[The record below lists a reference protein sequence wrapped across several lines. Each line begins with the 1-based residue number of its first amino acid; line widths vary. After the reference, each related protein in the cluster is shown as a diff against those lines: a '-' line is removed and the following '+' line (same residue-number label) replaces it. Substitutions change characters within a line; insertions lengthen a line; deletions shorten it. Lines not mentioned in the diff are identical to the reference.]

1 MPVSFSEN
9 DWFTVCVRRELK
21 VVLLLFR
28 TCPYDYESSVYLDI
42 FSMIV
47 SMVCIIE
54 ICARTNVNWIA

>member
-42 FSMIV
+42 FSMIDRWSV
-47 SMVCIIE
+47 LLKSVRRQM
-54 ICARTNVNWIA
+54 